1 MEKMQVRAG
10 ACAVSLCALLGGCD
24 VSQDAEKLYSERTAT
39 FHVIVVDEYM
49 VIGQHRVFNILQTT
63 GEDRDAGVNLDLG
76 VLGENVAEGG
86 NGNDYIQAGDRL
98 KVAIY
103 GGPGDDELV
112 GSRDTDILVGDL
124 GKDTLR
130 AGLGSDLLVIDE
142 FDDFD
147 GGPGE
152 DRAVYG
158 GMADLDLNISD
169 HNVEIF
175 NSGGGDD
182 FIRTNLEKEAAIHGG
197 PGNDRLYGGYGGD
210 WLMGG
215 KGRDVLE
222 GGYGNDTYVYL
233 RGDGRDTI
241 NDFSF
246 NRRTDTV
253 YDIYSDGSRRNYR
266 KREMRIKEHAGQDRI
281 LFGKGISPRDLI
293 IRFDGLDLLIAL
305 KDPKNYSAPFDEHSD
320 QIRLS
325 NWEDLCDRLEYFEF
339 QSGAVV
345 DIGILVRVNGVSKKG
360 SGFDMATLS
369 SYKAYGFDKTAKPP
383 ACERREEQLSVRE
396 IDPPKD

>member
-1 MEKMQVRAG
+1 MVKMPVKSG
-10 ACAVSLCALLGGCD
+10 VCAALLCALLVGCD
-24 VSQDAEKLYSERTAT
+24 VSEDAEKLFSERTVT
-39 FHVIVVDEYM
+39 FHMIVVDEYM
-49 VIGQHRVFNILQTT
+49 VIGQHRLFNILQSTD
-63 GEDRDAGVNLDLG
+63 EDQDADLNLDLG
-76 VLGENVAEGG
+76 ILGQNFAEGG
-86 NGNDYIQAGDRL
+86 NGNDYIQAGNQR
-98 KVAIY
+98 KVLIY

-112 GSRDTDILVGDL
+112 GSVDPDLLVGDL

-147 GGPGE
+147 GGLGE
-152 DRAVYG
+152 DRAIYG

-182 FIRTNLEKEAAIHGG
+182 FIRTDLEREAALHGG

-215 KGRDVLE
+215 KGYDVLE

-233 RGDGRDTI
+233 RGHGRDTI

-253 YDIYSDGSRRNYR
+253 YDIYSDGSKRNYR
-266 KREMRIKEHAGQDRI
+266 KREMRVKEYAGQDRI
-281 LFGKGISPRDLI
+281 LFGKGIRPRDLM
-293 IRFDGLDLLIAL
+293 IRFDETDLLVAL
-305 KDPKNYSAPFDEHSD
+305 KDPSNYLAPFENHTD

-325 NWEDLCDRLEYFEF
+325 NWTDGCDRLEYFEF

-345 DIGILVRVNGVSKKG
+345 DISTLVRVNGVSKEG
-360 SGFDMATLS
+360 SGFDLATLS
-369 SYKAYGFDKTAKPP
+369 SFKAYGFDKTAKP
-383 ACERREEQLSVRE
+383 ADCDEQETQLSEKKVE
-396 IDPPKD
+396 TPKN